1 MLVNKRLLTEY
12 SFPAK
17 SEILQYAAYGSLVLA
32 KRPETVHR
40 SSVVTLV
47 PRSARAPAS
56 PARHFDDVLLLYF
69 RDFDYHISS

>member
-32 KRPETVHR
+32 KARVVPKNREFEK
-40 SSVVTLV
+40 SSVIGHA
-47 PRSARAPAS
+47 RSAFRPRAGLAS
-56 PARHFDDVLLLYF
+56 SAPLR
-69 RDFDYHISS
+69 